1 MHDEHE
7 LRRRNEKDD
16 KRTRNEQKEQCVLL
30 ICDNMAHEGTLVRMP
45 PLLDDGM
52 DVPFVSG
59 TQLKEDLVCMLV
71 DEYFFQVRSKAAEWL
86 KDKVER
92 EGVMFLEPL
101 LNKHEIFEIRDK
113 SG

>member
-7 LRRRNEKDD
+7 LGTRNEKDD
-16 KRTRNEQKEQCVLL
+16 KRTHKERKLECVRV

-45 PLLDDGM
+45 PLLDDSM
-52 DVPFVSG
+52 DVVSG
-59 TQLKEDLVCMLV
+59 TQLKEELVCRLV
-71 DEYFFQVRSKAAEWL
+71 DEFFFQVRSKAAEWL
-86 KDKVER
+86 KEKVAR

-101 LNKHEIFEIRDK
+101 LKKHEIFEIRDK